1 MQKSH
6 HSLMNKPVNIVF
18 FKYFFPS
25 LLGLMLMSIN
35 ILIDGIF
42 VGNGVGSTA
51 LASVNLAVPVFSMII
66 SISLWIGIG
75 GGTVYSMH
83 LGEGNKVQ
91 ARSVF
96 SLAFFTTLFL
106 LVLIGGVGV
115 WNVEFI
121 SKILGANDDTLP
133 FVVDYLSIMFLFGG
147 IMGLQNM
154 LSIFIRND
162 GNPRLSMI
170 ALAVSA
176 LSNIGLNYYMI
187 FILHLG
193 VKGAAIAT
201 IIGESL
207 GLFVLLIHFISP
219 HSTLRT
225 LSFKWTWRKLSS
237 IFSIGFPSF
246 LAEMGALVLIAG
258 YNLSVVY
265 LLGTDGV
272 AAFSVI
278 NYLHGFMFLAFFGI
292 ESTLQPMISYYYG
305 AGETNRIIKSVQ
317 VGEKAAFA
325 LGATLFTIGM
335 LAAPMLTSLFGLE
348 SEEIKSIAVQ
358 GIRLFFIAYLFMG
371 LNFIYMTYFQSIGAI
386 RSSIWIV
393 ILRSFVFLLAF
404 LLILPQLFGIVGVWL
419 ALPLSEFFVALLLFF
434 FARKQVMDPFAHKQI
449 RISHKKTKGAGA

>member
-6 HSLMNKPVNIVF
+6 HSLMNKPVNTVF
-18 FKYFFPS
+18 FKYFIPS

-83 LGEGNKVQ
+83 LGEGNIVQ

-106 LVLIGGVGV
+106 LVLIGGVGF

-133 FVVDYLSIMFLFGG
+133 FVVDYLSIMFLFGA

-162 GNPRLSMI
+162 GSPRLSMI

-207 GLFVLLIHFISP
+207 GLFVLLIHFIKP
-219 HSTLRT
+219 HSTLKT

-246 LAEMGALVLIAG
+246 LAEMGALVLVAG

-317 VGEKAAFA
+317 VGEKAALA
-325 LGATLFTIGM
+325 LGTTLFTIGM
-335 LAAPMLTSLFGLE
+335 FAAPMLTSLFGLE

-371 LNFIYMTYFQSIGAI
+371 INFIYMTYFQSIGAI

-393 ILRSFVFLLAF
+393 VLRSFVFLLAF
-404 LLILPQLFGIVGVWL
+404 LLILPQFFGIVGVWL
-419 ALPLSEFFVALLLFF
+419 ALPLSEFFVALILFF
-434 FARKQVMDPFAHKQI
+434 FARKQVLDPFAHK
-449 RISHKKTKGAGA
+449 RMGLSH